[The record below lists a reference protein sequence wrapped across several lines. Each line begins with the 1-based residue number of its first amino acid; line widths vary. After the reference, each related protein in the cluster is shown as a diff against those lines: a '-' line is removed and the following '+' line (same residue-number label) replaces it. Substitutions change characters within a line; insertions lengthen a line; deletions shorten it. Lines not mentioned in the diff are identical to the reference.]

1 MAGATKAATVDEYLA
16 SFPSE
21 RREILE
27 SVRAAIHR
35 GVRTGAGADSDAG
48 TDTDTGTDSDAGT
61 EERIRYDIPAV
72 MLGGRYAIHFAGW
85 KQHLALYPV
94 PRFEGELEAEVEPYR
109 TKTDTVSF
117 PWSRP
122 VPYDLIERIAAAIV
136 ALRA

>member
-1 MAGATKAATVDEYLA
+1 MAGAAKVATVDEYLA
-16 SFPSE
+16 AFPPE

-35 GVRTGAGADSDAG
+35 GVGAGA
-48 TDTDTGTDSDAGT
+48 
-61 EERIRYDIPAV
+61 EERIRYDMPAV

-94 PRFEGELEAEVEPYR
+94 PRFDGQLEAEVEPYR

-122 VPYDLIERIAAAIV
+122 VPYDLIERITAGIV

>member
-1 MAGATKAATVDEYLA
+1 MADTTKVATVDAYLET
-16 SFPSE
+16 FPPD
-21 RREILE
+21 RRDVLE
-27 SVRAAIHR
+27 QVRAAIR
-35 GVRTGAGADSDAG
+35 RAVPDG
-48 TDTDTGTDSDAGT
+48 
-61 EERIRYDIPAV
+61 EERIRYDMPAV

-94 PRFEGELEAEVEPYR
+94 PRFDGELEAAVAPYR

-122 VPYDLIERIAAAIV
+122 VPYDLIERIAGAIV